1 MTKLLEKAFEEAS
14 RLPEMDQNALAK
26 WVLDEMQ
33 SERVWA
39 RTFAE
44 SEDVL
49 EKLADE
55 AIAEKRKGKAIPLDL
70 NRLWNRQQHTNS
82 GSAMMHSRQKPGSRR
97 RGTTDFSPRILIIRA
112 SILSGF
118 TQLDRFSPSE

>member
-26 WVLDEMQ
+26 WVLDELQ
-33 SERVWA
+33 SERAWA
-39 RTFAE
+39 RTFSE

-55 AIAEKRKGKAIPLDL
+55 AIAEKRKGKTIPLDR
-70 NRLWNRQQHTNS
+70 NRL
-82 GSAMMHSRQKPGSRR
+82 
-97 RGTTDFSPRILIIRA
+97 
-112 SILSGF
+112 
-118 TQLDRFSPSE
+118 

>member
-14 RLPEMDQNALAK
+14 RLSEMDQDALAK
-26 WVLDEMQ
+26 WVLDELR
-33 SERVWA
+33 SERAWE

-70 NRLWNRQQHTNS
+70 DRL
-82 GSAMMHSRQKPGSRR
+82 
-97 RGTTDFSPRILIIRA
+97 
-112 SILSGF
+112 
-118 TQLDRFSPSE
+118 